1 MEKNNKLCVRI
12 PDAKIIVMGDNF
24 WYERV
29 YGPGEDIPLINIG
42 PGPHPDPRVI
52 GPKKDESLTG
62 LLKKLKE

>member
-1 MEKNNKLCVRI
+1 MYKDKKIADDTGTHYKLE
-12 PDAKIIVMGDNF
+12 GDNF